1 MTVTHVTTEMRRYAV
16 YANIMTIAL
25 MYKRSIKPIIEFL
38 RLPPPCGVYIIDT
51 QFGKINYVSGEISP
65 VISTRIDANSAYYV
79 IEIHEEE
86 NIRTFKDKG

>member
-1 MTVTHVTTEMRRYAV
+1 M
-16 YANIMTIAL
+16 
-25 MYKRSIKPIIEFL
+25 
-38 RLPPPCGVYIIDT
+38 YIIDT

-86 NIRTFKDKG
+86 NIRTFKDEECKG